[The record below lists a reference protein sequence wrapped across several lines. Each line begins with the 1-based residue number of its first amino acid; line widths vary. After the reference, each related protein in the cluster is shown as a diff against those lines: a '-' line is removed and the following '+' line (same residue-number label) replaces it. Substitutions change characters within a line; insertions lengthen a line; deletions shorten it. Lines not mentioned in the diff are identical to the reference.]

1 MSSTP
6 PKVLVAFTTSDALY
20 ARFIRYVIK
29 AVYHHAML
37 FIYLEDFGGWY
48 AVEIDADGVHIISTK
63 KAFKRISKFK
73 CFTCNTDL
81 QVGISKTH
89 ESIGLEYDWKG
100 LFFGLVFVF
109 LKRFFGFIPDKPVHS
124 VQKMYC
130 IEYVATVLKAAGI
143 PSYKNVDPASISPCM
158 LYRTV
163 CNDSMFTPY
172 EITQEEL
179 LNNA

>member
-1 MSSTP
+1 MANP
-6 PKVLVAFTTSDALY
+6 QPKVLVAFTTSNDLY

-37 FIYLEDFGGWY
+37 FIYLEDLGGWY
-48 AVEIDADGVHIISTK
+48 AIEIDADGVHIISTK

-73 CFTCNTDL
+73 CFECTADL

-100 LFFGLVFVF
+100 LFFGLLFVF

-124 VQKMYC
+124 VKKMYC
-130 IEYVATVLKAAGI
+130 IEYVATVLQAAGV
-143 PSYKNVDPASISPCM
+143 PSYKNVDPASIPPCT

-163 CNDSMFTPY
+163 CNDSMFTQY
-172 EITQEEL
+172 DITKEEL
-179 LNNA
+179 LNDA